1 MVVEALIQKIMYL
14 STLITRVARVQRHFE
29 RANIVVVVEGIISQM
44 ARVIVN
50 PNEGTLAY
58 KRF

>member
-44 ARVIVN
+44 ARVIVK
-50 PNEGTLAY
+50 PTL
-58 KRF
+58 